1 MKKGHDG
8 YKNEDGDSLS
18 VGKDCGVSSSPDV
31 LLQELK
37 MSFFFLNSMIVKWVF
52 NIQSFLSHTFVFY
65 ELFCL
70 PVS

>member
-37 MSFFFLNSMIVKWVF
+37 MSFFFFFEQHDSEMGI
-52 NIQSFLSHTFVFY
+52 
-65 ELFCL
+65 
-70 PVS
+70 

>member
-37 MSFFFLNSMIVKWVF
+37 MSFFFFEQHDSEMGI
-52 NIQSFLSHTFVFY
+52 
-65 ELFCL
+65 
-70 PVS
+70 